1 MSTPLLRQYFSIKNQ
16 FPDALVLFQVGD
28 FYELFFD
35 DAKTASA
42 FLGITLTKRGTM
54 HDEPVPLCGVPV
66 HTVDQY
72 LVRLVRGGFRV
83 VLVNQTSAA
92 VPGRMVER
100 AVTQVLTPGTLTDA
114 AQLDAKRA
122 SYCVALAHEK
132 DSIALC
138 AIEILTGTLAMTIIN
153 AHDKQ
158 TLVTEL
164 ARFSPDELFVVPTSS
179 GPLSEQSLSMLG
191 YRITPCLAPYPD
203 EPFSAWI
210 GGAVFTATRPFIDAS
225 GALRN
230 CMMVMHHF
238 FAKHNPRVLER
249 VVHAVIYDAHD
260 FLLIDPASYK
270 NLEIDSLFELLDQ
283 AITPMGSRLIKKW
296 LARPLVRHEAIQA
309 RLDAIQALVHTVFVR
324 EELRAQLRTLG
335 DVERV
340 VGRIALGRA
349 QHQDYVALKRMLI
362 AVAPCRQ
369 RILDTHQHGSV
380 RMLAEKLPMSADLL
394 QLLDQALYDGADET
408 VRIKP
413 GYHGELDRLRS
424 VAQSGAQQLQALEL
438 QEQERTG
445 IASLKIRFS
454 GISGYAFEV
463 TKTNLDK
470 VPADYIRLQTLT
482 NRERFTTQQL
492 KDYEYELQRAQ
503 GYVAQ
508 LEAELYAELV
518 THIALRVHDLRAIAQ
533 FLATMDACAAL
544 AHAAH
549 EQNFVRP
556 QFTQSRDVQIVG
568 GRHPLVAARLG
579 QGYVPND
586 CTLND
591 TQTTWIITGPNMG
604 GKSTFLRSV
613 AHIALMGQAGMFVP
627 AVSATLPLFDRI
639 FTRIGAGDD
648 LAGGKS
654 TFLVEMEETAT
665 ICACATEKSLVILD
679 EVGRGTSTYDGLA
692 IAQAVLEYLHS
703 SVRARCLFATHY
715 HEITAIAEQQK
726 GVALYHA
733 ATTRMND
740 AMVLLHKIMPGVAG
754 GSFGIEVAK
763 MANIPPLVV
772 ARAQEILAHIG
783 AHQTTEIPVPA
794 PDASVHMHAAR
805 ITELAREL
813 ERYRPLI
820 DIIRASDPETL
831 SPRAALEIVWRM
843 REIVF

>member
-28 FYELFFD
+28 FYELFFE

-92 VPGRMVER
+92 VPGRMVDR

-122 SYCVALAHEK
+122 SYCVALFHEK

-153 AHDKQ
+153 ARDTQ
-158 TLVTEL
+158 TLITEL
-164 ARFSPDELFVVPTSS
+164 ARFAPDELFVVPTTS
-179 GPLSEQSLSMLG
+179 GPISEQALSLLG
-191 YRITPCLAPYPD
+191 YRITHCVVPYLD
-203 EPFSAWI
+203 EACSAWLN
-210 GGAVFTATRPFIDAS
+210 GAAFMGTKPLIDAS
-225 GALRN
+225 VALRN
-230 CMMVMHHF
+230 CIMVVHNF
-238 FAKHNPRVLER
+238 FAKHNARVLER
-249 VVHAVIYDAHD
+249 IVNVVMYDPHD
-260 FLLIDPASYK
+260 FLMIDPASYK
-270 NLEIDSLFELLDQ
+270 NLEIDALFAFLDQ

-296 LARPLVRHEAIQA
+296 LARPLVRQESIQA
-309 RLDAIQALVHTVFVR
+309 RLDTVQALVNTVFVR
-324 EELRAQLRTLG
+324 EELRAQLQTIG

-349 QHQDYVALKRMLI
+349 HHQDYVALKRMLVI
-362 AVAPCRQ
+362 VEPCRQ
-369 RILDTHQHGSV
+369 R
-380 RMLAEKLPMSADLL
+380 MLALGQGCATVLAERLPISDDLL
-394 QLLDQALYDGADET
+394 QLLDHALYDGADDSL
-408 VRIKP
+408 RIKP
-413 GYHGELDRLRS
+413 GYHSELDRLRS
-424 VAQSGAQQLQALEL
+424 VAQSGTQQLQELEL
-438 QEQERTG
+438 NEQERTG

-454 GISGYAFEV
+454 GVSGYAFEI
-463 TKTNLDK
+463 TKANLDR
-470 VPADYIRLQTLT
+470 VPVEYIRLQTLT

-492 KDYEYELQRAQ
+492 KDYEYELNRAQ

-518 THIALRVHDLRAIAQ
+518 AQIATRVHDLRAIAQ
-533 FLATMDACAAL
+533 FLATIDACAAL
-544 AHAAH
+544 AQCAH
-549 EQNFVRP
+549 EQHFVRP
-556 QFTQSRDVQIVG
+556 QFTHSRDVQIVG

-579 QGYVPND
+579 QRYVPND

-591 TQTTWIITGPNMG
+591 AQTTWIVTGPNMG

-627 AVSATLPLFDRI
+627 AASATLPLFDRI

-692 IAQAVLEYLHS
+692 IAQAVLEYLHN

-726 GVALYHA
+726 GVVLYHA

-740 AMVLLHKIMPGVAG
+740 AMVLLHKIMPGVAA

-763 MANIPPLVV
+763 MANIPQHVV
-772 ARAQEILAHIG
+772 ARAQEILMHIG
-783 AHQTTEIPVPA
+783 THHATAATPVPA
-794 PDASVHMHAAR
+794 PDASAQIYAAR
-805 ITELAREL
+805 VTELAREL

-843 REIVF
+843 REMVL